1 MAKIAEYL
9 KQAESKILEGV
20 NQNDTHNH
28 ERNPTHN
35 AMCREDYT
43 AVVERLLPIN
53 HFLRDSFIK
62 VGRGMAFSE
71 KLRAYFDFIPEA
83 C

>member
-1 MAKIAEYL
+1 
-9 KQAESKILEGV
+9 
-20 NQNDTHNH
+20 
-28 ERNPTHN
+28 
-35 AMCREDYT
+35 MCREDYT

-53 HFLRDSFIK
+53 HFLKDSFIK